1 MNRNKRS
8 VHIGTMAIVLHFWS
22 VAGLV
27 GGYAWLLLR
36 SDFSELEVRVLWIIL
51 GISML
56 AMTISLLM
64 GLSPVRSMG
73 ATTDDHG

>member
-8 VHIGTMAIVLHFWS
+8 VRIGTTAVVLHFWP

-56 AMTISLLM
+56 VMTISLLM
-64 GLSPVRSMG
+64 GVSSVRSHG
-73 ATTDDHG
+73 RTDR